1 MVNISHWLPQEGI
14 NFGDED
20 EADEATSPQWQRI
33 SSMLMSGLAGNGGGG
48 SGAV

>member
-1 MVNISHWLPQEGI
+1 MGQYFPLAAPGGHQLW
-14 NFGDED
+14 DED

-33 SSMLMSGLAGNGGGG
+33 SSMLMSGLAATGAGV